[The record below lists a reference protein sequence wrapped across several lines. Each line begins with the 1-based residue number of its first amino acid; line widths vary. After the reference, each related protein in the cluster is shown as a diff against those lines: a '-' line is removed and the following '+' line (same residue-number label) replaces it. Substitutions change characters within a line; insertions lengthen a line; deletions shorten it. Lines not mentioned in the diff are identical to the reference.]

1 MVNHSRRRLT
11 SGHIGHQTRLIWI
24 LGQNGRLHEVREE
37 RFLFLVSL
45 PKDEWEKIVATLISL
60 VLSKED
66 VLPLGGRRHMLE
78 SLKDICDAFF
88 AKKAENRKRGPGPC
102 KQNTIQAPMHLSK
115 VDIRPKRES

>member
-1 MVNHSRRRLT
+1 MSRLPLAQAVD
-11 SGHIGHQTRLIWI
+11 SGHIGHRFRLIWI
-24 LGQNGRLHEVREE
+24 FTVSGRLHE
-37 RFLFLVSL
+37 
-45 PKDEWEKIVATLISL
+45 ISL